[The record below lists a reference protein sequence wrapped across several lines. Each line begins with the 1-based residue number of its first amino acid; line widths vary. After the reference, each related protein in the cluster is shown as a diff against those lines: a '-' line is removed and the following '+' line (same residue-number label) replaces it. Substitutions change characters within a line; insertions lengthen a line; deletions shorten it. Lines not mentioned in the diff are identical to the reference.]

1 MIFYDI
7 WGNMMTLLHA
17 SPIHLKQIGISESQ
31 IQEAIA
37 KNPTILGLGDLSC
50 LDRERRHTNAGRL
63 DVLLQDTTNKKR
75 FEVEIQLGKMD
86 ESHII
91 RAIEYWDIERKRYP
105 QYKHVAVIIAEDI
118 NQRFFNVLQLFNG
131 SIPLIALKMSAY
143 QFENKTLL
151 TFTKVLDEIVL
162 GFVDDDEIKT
172 ELADRNY
179 WETRGTKET
188 MNLLDNLF
196 ATLKS
201 SEIDAKPKYNKSYIG
216 VEIGNGQIKNFV
228 LFRVRRSQVIVELKL
243 EQSELLDEKINN
255 LFDTLD
261 YSGRYRISVTV
272 SDFSDDNKKDV
283 LKQLMKEAYDEFK

>member
-1 MIFYDI
+1 
-7 WGNMMTLLHA
+7 MTLLHA
-17 SPIHLKQIGISESQ
+17 SPIHLKHIGISENQ
-31 IQEAIA
+31 IQDIIA
-37 KNPTILGLGDLSC
+37 KNPTILGLGDLSY

-91 RAIEYWDIERKRYP
+91 RTIEYWDIERKRYP

-143 QFENKTLL
+143 QFEGKTFL
-151 TFTKVLDEIVL
+151 TFTKVLDEVVL
-162 GFVDDDEIKT
+162 GFVDDDETKT
-172 ELADRNY
+172 ELADRTY
-179 WETRGTKET
+179 WETRGTKDT
-188 MNLLDNLF
+188 MNLLDKLF
-196 ATLKS
+196 ATLKDTN
-201 SEIDAKPKYNKSYIG
+201 IDAKPKYNKSYIG

-243 EQSELLDEKINN
+243 EQSEILDEKINN

-261 YSGRYRISVTV
+261 YSGRYRILVTV
-272 SDFSDDNKKDV
+272 SDFSDDNKKDM
-283 LKQLMKEAYDEFK
+283 LKQLMKDAYDEFK

>member
-1 MIFYDI
+1 
-7 WGNMMTLLHA
+7 MTLLHA
-17 SPIHLKQIGISESQ
+17 SPIHLKQIGISEAQ
-31 IQEAIA
+31 IQKIIA
-37 KNPTILGLGDLSC
+37 DNPTILGLGDLSY

-91 RAIEYWDIERKRYP
+91 RTIEYWDIERKRYP

-118 NQRFFNVLQLFNG
+118 NQRFFNVLQLFNS

-143 QFENKTLL
+143 QFDNKTFL

-162 GFVDDDEIKT
+162 GFVDDDETKT
-172 ELADRNY
+172 ELADRTY
-179 WETRGTKET
+179 WEARGTKET
-188 MNLLDNLF
+188 MNLLDKLF

-272 SDFSDDNKKDV
+272 SDFSDDNKKEV
-283 LKQLMKEAYDEFK
+283 LKQLMKEAYDDFK

>member
-1 MIFYDI
+1 
-7 WGNMMTLLHA
+7 MTLLHA
-17 SPIHLKQIGISESQ
+17 SPIHLKQIGISEAQ
-31 IQEAIA
+31 IQKIIA
-37 KNPTILGLGDLSC
+37 DNPTILGLGDLSY
-50 LDRERRHTNAGRL
+50 LDRERRHANAGRL

-91 RAIEYWDIERKRYP
+91 RTIEYWDIERKRYP

-118 NQRFFNVLQLFNG
+118 NQRFFNVLQLFNS

-143 QFENKTLL
+143 QFDNKTFL

-162 GFVDDDEIKT
+162 GFVDDDETKT
-172 ELADRNY
+172 ELADRTY
-179 WETRGTKET
+179 WEARGTKET
-188 MNLLDNLF
+188 MNLLDKLF

-272 SDFSDDNKKDV
+272 SDFSDDNKKEM
-283 LKQLMKEAYDEFK
+283 LKQLMKEAYDDFK

>member
-1 MIFYDI
+1 
-7 WGNMMTLLHA
+7 MTLLHA
-17 SPIHLKQIGISESQ
+17 SPIHLKHIGISENQ
-31 IQEAIA
+31 IQDIIA
-37 KNPTILGLGDLSC
+37 KNPTILGLGDLSY

-91 RAIEYWDIERKRYP
+91 RTIEYWDIERKRYP

-118 NQRFFNVLQLFNG
+118 TQRFFNVLQLFNG

-143 QFENKTLL
+143 QFENKTFL
-151 TFTKVLDEIVL
+151 TFTKVLDEMVL
-162 GFVDDDEIKT
+162 GFVDDDETKT
-172 ELADRNY
+172 ELADRTY
-179 WETRGTKET
+179 WEARGTKET
-188 MNLLDNLF
+188 MTLLDKLF
-196 ATLKS
+196 ASLKDS
-201 SEIDAKPKYNKSYIG
+201 HIDAKPKYNKSYIG

-243 EQSELLDEKINN
+243 EQSEILDEKINN

-261 YSGRYRISVTV
+261 YSGRYRIFVTV
-272 SDFSDDNKKDV
+272 SDFSDDHKKDV
-283 LKQLMKEAYDEFK
+283 LKQLMKDAYDEFK